1 MASESDPESVLVIT
15 EAVLFFTVLVLVSA
29 FKVTRHSLR
38 EIIYQYRLKRIGM
51 GYLLCFGQASLFK
64 LRMVMLIRL

>member
-1 MASESDPESVLVIT
+1 MASESDPESVLVC

-29 FKVTRHSLR
+29 FKVTRHSSR
-38 EIIYQYRLKRIGM
+38 EIIYQFIKKKIGM
-51 GYLLCFGQASLFK
+51 GYLLCFGQARFFK

>member
-38 EIIYQYRLKRIGM
+38 EIIYQYR
-51 GYLLCFGQASLFK
+51 
-64 LRMVMLIRL
+64 